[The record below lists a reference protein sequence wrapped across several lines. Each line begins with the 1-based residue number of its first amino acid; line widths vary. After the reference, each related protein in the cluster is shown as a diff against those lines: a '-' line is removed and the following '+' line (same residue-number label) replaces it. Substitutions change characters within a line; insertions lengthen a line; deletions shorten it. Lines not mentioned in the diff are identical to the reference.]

1 MNTPLQPVGM
11 DHSHTSTI
19 HLTTISSSMLV
30 RYDATKTS
38 TPSKRRNVYAASGT
52 QDFNNLEESHENI
65 SLRILT
71 PHQMTYI
78 RYIRANIAENPPQV
92 YLVS

>member
-19 HLTTISSSMLV
+19 HLTTISSSILFV

-38 TPSKRRNVYAASGT
+38 TPCKRRNVYAASGT
-52 QDFNNLEESHENI
+52 HDFNTFEKFHYTQFFQDI
-65 SLRILT
+65 DT
-71 PHQMTYI
+71 PSDDLY
-78 RYIRANIAENPPQV
+78 QV
-92 YLVS
+92 H